1 MYSMVSLPDFSR
13 QFETHESSRQLWLNS
28 VDYIIN
34 QKDRNVRKR
43 FAQRQDVDR
52 GGRKIREE
60 GGENN
65 QHALYTYMDLSK
77 NRFSD
82 NYN

>member
-1 MYSMVSLPDFSR
+1 MVSLPDFSR
-13 QFETHESSRQLWLNS
+13 QFQTHRSSRQLWLS
-28 VDYIIN
+28 SMDYRIN
-34 QKDRNVRKR
+34 QNHRNVRKG

-52 GGRKIREE
+52 HGRKIREE

-77 NRFSD
+77 NRFND